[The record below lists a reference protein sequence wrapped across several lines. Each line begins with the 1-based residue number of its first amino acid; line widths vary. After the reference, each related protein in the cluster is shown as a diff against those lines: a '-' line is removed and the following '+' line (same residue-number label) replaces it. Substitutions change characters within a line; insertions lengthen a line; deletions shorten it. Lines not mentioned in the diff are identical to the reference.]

1 MLRVFRGIALIT
13 RDNRRMLIVV
23 LLVAV
28 IVYGMFF
35 TMRNRFEVE
44 PSDQREYYKLA
55 VSLYEG
61 HDFCDGYW
69 WAR

>member
-13 RDNRRMLIVV
+13 CDNRRMLIVV

-44 PSDQREYYKLA
+44 PSDQREYFKLA

-61 HDFCDGYW
+61 HGFYDGYW